1 MEKYT
6 KGTIKVSW
14 FDEQNNHILKSKMF
28 TPEESEQAKALADT
42 KKDSVTMIL
51 VSENGN
57 EYEWELVK
65 DKNTWK
71 MDAGIYIFDNKII
84 MALILVLIVMGV
96 IYSFKLIKGS
106 I

>member
-1 MEKYT
+1 MNPK
-6 KGTIKVSW
+6 
-14 FDEQNNHILKSKMF
+14 
-28 TPEESEQAKALADT
+28 ES
-42 KKDSVTMIL
+42 M
-51 VSENGN
+51 SENGN

-71 MDAGIYIFDNKII
+71 MDAGIAIFDNKLI
-84 MALILVLIVMGV
+84 MALILVLIVIGV

>member
-1 MEKYT
+1 MLYT

-14 FDEQNNHILKSKMF
+14 FDEQNKHILKSKMF
-28 TPEESEQAKALADT
+28 TPQESEQAKALADT
-42 KKDSVTMIL
+42 KNDSITMIL
-51 VSENGN
+51 VSENGD

-65 DKNTWK
+65 GKNTWK

-84 MALILVLIVMGV
+84 MGLVLVLIIMGV